1 MVELDF
7 DVVDLDPADHP
18 EVGETA
24 PDFTR
29 PLVDEAYWED
39 TSLAEVCADSD
50 DPVLLFFHSMDG
62 AFPATYLWN
71 EVRDRGWHEAATL
84 VGLSISGP
92 YAHKDL
98 LHERDIE
105 GQVRLF
111 SDPKNGVAEAY
122 GIDMD
127 LDGMAGITEPRPAVF
142 LLDSDRTVEYAW
154 VGQEWPDFPDYDAVE
169 AKL

>member
-1 MVELDF
+1 MAELDF
-7 DVVDLDPADHP
+7 DVVELGPADHP
-18 EVGETA
+18 EEGETA

-29 PLVDEAYWED
+29 PLVNDEYWAD
-39 TSLAEVCADSD
+39 ASLAEVCADSD
-50 DPVLLFFHSMDG
+50 DPVLLLFHAMDG

-71 EVRDRGWHEAATL
+71 EVRDRGWHEDATL
-84 VGLSISGP
+84 VGVSISTP

-105 GQVRLF
+105 GQARLF

-127 LDGMAGITEPRPAVF
+127 ASGMDGLTEPRPAIF
-142 LLDSDRTVEYAW
+142 LLDDERTVEYAW
-154 VGQEWPDFPDYDAVE
+154 VGEEWPAFPDYDAVE
-169 AKL
+169 AQL